1 MCTVVMQVTSATH
14 CSFASRLEEASIYL
28 ESAHYFDYDHKL
40 PCAGDI
46 VAWRYCYYTADLA
59 VNINAYWIRF
69 QIWRQID
76 DGSLILNVHSYFVHL
91 DTLSSNKSFVCL
103 KKMVSEPIPVE
114 VGDFLGVNLPLR
126 ITNPIPV
133 IGHGLLGSTLY
144 RDVGNT
150 SSIRLRRME
159 GFALHVDADIGNV
172 FSLTTMRKEKLI

>member
-14 CSFASRLEEASIYL
+14 CSFASRLEEASIYQ

-59 VNINAYWIRF
+59 NAYYWIRF

-76 DGSLILNVHSYFVHL
+76 DGSLIRNVHSYHVHL

-103 KKMVSEPIPVE
+103 KKTVSEPIPVE

-133 IGHGLLGSTLY
+133 IGHGLLGSVLY
-144 RDVGNT
+144 RDVGGT

-159 GFALHVDADIGNV
+159 GFALHVDAEIGKHYCI
-172 FSLTTMRKEKLI
+172 LTYHDA